1 MAKTFLQIVNEV
13 MVSLRQ
19 DEVSNVNENIV
30 SKLAALYCNQYKAFV
45 EDACM
50 WRTYRHQETTTFTSS
65 STSATLSNTTE
76 RTRIYDLPGKRTR
89 CYDVTAFTADSTQ
102 PKSQVWTQDI
112 DHVREM
118 QENNTP
124 FEFDTASYF
133 ALDINALGT
142 GVTLERDV
150 TTTADRVVQIDL
162 WTPQDGFTVDTQNQ
176 IVKAPYLPIVYGA
189 TYMATQERGEELG
202 IDGGE
207 YKMLYVQALRDA
219 VSKEVGEQGGYEVEA
234 DYGRQDILRRQY

>member
-1 MAKTFLQIVNEV
+1 M
-13 MVSLRQ
+13 
-19 DEVSNVNENIV
+19 
-30 SKLAALYCNQYKAFV
+30 
-45 EDACM
+45 
-50 WRTYRHQETTTFTSS
+50 
-65 STSATLSNTTE
+65 
-76 RTRIYDLPGKRTR
+76 
-89 CYDVTAFTADSTQ
+89 
-102 PKSQVWTQDI
+102 
-112 DHVREM
+112 
-118 QENNTP
+118 
-124 FEFDTASYF
+124 
-133 ALDINALGT
+133 
-142 GVTLERDV
+142 

-162 WTPQDGFTVDTQNQ
+162 WTPQEGFTVDTQNQ